1 MKLLTTVQKAGPA
14 VFLINNFWYSFTSAP
29 LRSTVLSAQNSW
41 TWRRENWMSHETGL
55 NHRRQVNR
63 LRDSELHLPCRY
75 ATQNVLMHLIHL
87 ELHRCRQRNPEERHR
102 HGQDNGAEPQYPDV
116 SMACLV

>member
-1 MKLLTTVQKAGPA
+1 MAHRTAHHLPVHTDERESVDKRHGHGSCNIYIPENVPP
-14 VFLINNFWYSFTSAP
+14 V
-29 LRSTVLSAQNSW
+29 RSS
-41 TWRRENWMSHETGL
+41 GDG
-55 NHRRQVNR
+55 

-102 HGQDNGAEPQYPDV
+102 HGQDNGAEP
-116 SMACLV
+116 